1 MQNFCSLP
9 FSLVESIGYTQP
21 SGKPIVIN
29 QLKMALN
36 NAQTK
41 TNSSAFRSMLEKHQ
55 LTGPNFNEW
64 LRALK
69 LVVRTEKLQDGFLKY
84 TLATAP
90 PQVSCNQALADWN
103 ALFDRH
109 NEVACLM
116 LGTMSPKL
124 YQQFENK
131 SPQEMITEL
140 QKMYGKPPG
149 VELQELVNMFH
160 SCKQAEGQSVS
171 DHVLLMKSYLDQL
184 ATLNYA
190 FPDKV
195 SISFIFEF
203 TFNIKRN
210 KQQIV
215 GASSTPHVLAI
226 QSGRV
231 QMNKCKVRLKGKI
244 KGKGLKN
251 SYPTKP
257 KKSQPYKKERRKVG
271 EMSPT
276 AKGKDI
282 GKKNCPLYLAE
293 LFKRRKLEVLGDVRH
308 MCKRHTH
315 DKLQQRLLRCVSC
328 RTPSGNYGVTISTT
342 HLKLKIVV
350 ERYADFLEKDFI
362 LQKESGRNVELDDE
376 DILPSE
382 NTSEHPIRTESLISS
397 PIGLQEEDVVPVVD
411 CKAQKALD
419 RLCIMYEID
428 PDRLSFNIEVE
439 EHSLGDLY
447 EPANYKAA
455 LSDPEFEKWLVV
467 ERGNA
472 INE

>member
-1 MQNFCSLP
+1 MLTCPPHVFGSAQLSFDMALRSALERIVTASGPGFGDWQWRLATLP
-9 FSLVESIGYTQP
+9 FAFGGLGSAALQTKLLRHVGIVASGSTFDDALCVFNNAMEIDFLSYPSEVAAPKLMKKMTDIYFTQ
-21 SGKPIVIN
+21 
-29 QLKMALN
+29 MALN

-69 LVVRTEKLQDGFLKY
+69 LVVRTEKLQDVFETPLPP
-84 TLATAP
+84 AP
-90 PQVSCNQALADWN
+90 AASADNQALADWN

-195 SISFIFEF
+195 SISFILNSLSSEFQAFVQNYNMQSMEKTISEVHSLLIEFEKS
-203 TFNIKRN
+203 IKRN
-210 KQQIV
+210 KQQNV
-215 GASSTPHVLAI
+215 GASSTPHVMAI

-231 QMNKCKVRLKGKI
+231 QKNK
-244 KGKGLKN
+244 
-251 SYPTKP
+251 P
-257 KKSQPYKKERRKVG
+257 
-271 EMSPT
+271 
-276 AKGKDI
+276 
-282 GKKNCPLYLAE
+282 
-293 LFKRRKLEVLGDVRH
+293 
-308 MCKRHTH
+308 
-315 DKLQQRLLRCVSC
+315 
-328 RTPSGNYGVTISTT
+328 
-342 HLKLKIVV
+342 
-350 ERYADFLEKDFI
+350 
-362 LQKESGRNVELDDE
+362 
-376 DILPSE
+376 
-382 NTSEHPIRTESLISS
+382 
-397 PIGLQEEDVVPVVD
+397 
-411 CKAQKALD
+411 
-419 RLCIMYEID
+419 
-428 PDRLSFNIEVE
+428 
-439 EHSLGDLY
+439 
-447 EPANYKAA
+447 
-455 LSDPEFEKWLVV
+455 
-467 ERGNA
+467 
-472 INE
+472 